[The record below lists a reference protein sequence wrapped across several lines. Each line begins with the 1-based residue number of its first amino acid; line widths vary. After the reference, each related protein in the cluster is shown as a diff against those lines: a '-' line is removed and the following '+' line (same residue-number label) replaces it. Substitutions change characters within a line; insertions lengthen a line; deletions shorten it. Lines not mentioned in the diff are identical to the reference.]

1 MRRRARQAVQ
11 QKRQPGRG
19 GQVVIDSQR
28 VRRTVLVW
36 AGLALWLVAVAIGCA
51 TPAERFDREAER
63 FGLVREVVSGQDF
76 RHVTYFKPGHPA
88 AENSDLHVYL
98 DGDGSPW
105 VDGQT
110 VAFDPTSKNALILRL
125 IALDPAPSLL
135 LGRPCYLGLARDRG
149 CGPYLWTQGRYS
161 PQVVASLAAALADQV
176 RRRSPRE
183 LILIGFSGGGTLA
196 MLVAARTPEVRG
208 LVTLG
213 ANLDLDRWAESH
225 GYSPLLG
232 SLNPAALPPLD
243 RTVRQMHVVGARD
256 QCVDPGIVAAVA
268 TGQPN
273 AELVVLDG
281 CDHWSCWEAQWPAIL
296 RLLAR

>member
-1 MRRRARQAVQ
+1 MVI
-11 QKRQPGRG
+11 G
-19 GQVVIDSQR
+19 GQR
-28 VRRTVLVW
+28 VWRMAPVLSAVTV
-36 AGLALWLVAVAIGCA
+36 WLMAATIGCA
-51 TPAERFDREAER
+51 TPAERFDRQAER

-176 RRRSPRE
+176 RLRAPRE

-208 LVTLG
+208 VVTLG

-232 SLNPAALPPLD
+232 SLNPASLPPLEP
-243 RTVRQMHVVGARD
+243 TVRQMHVVGALD
-256 QCVDPGIVAAVA
+256 QCVDPRIVAAVA
-268 TGQPN
+268 AGQPN

-296 RLLAR
+296 KRLPR